1 LKTNIGSRF
10 VFNPISMVRIMECFF
25 EDEVK
30 VSSSFFEKV
39 QATTTLGHQFELATC
54 PLWKTKFKFGRS
66 LG

>member
-1 LKTNIGSRF
+1 
-10 VFNPISMVRIMECFF
+10 MVRIMECFF